1 MRWWWLVPVALV
13 LAFAVA
19 FGAMM
24 LGDADGTPSQELS
37 GQKYLIG
44 MSQANLVEPWRVTM
58 NLEFAAAAEQHDK
71 LRVIYTDA
79 AQNTQQQIAD
89 VEMLMG
95 YGIDLLVISPN
106 DSEALRPII
115 AKVHQSIPVI
125 VLDRAVRGEDY
136 TLFIGPNN
144 DMIGYMAGC
153 RVVEMLGGR
162 PGRVLELLG
171 TQGSPPVAQRSA
183 GFARALREHPEI
195 LLEKQLV
202 ANWQQDEA
210 EDRFKE
216 YLVSVQAPAEVV
228 FAQNDAMAYGAWI
241 AASALRVEGV
251 RFVGVDGLRGAG
263 GGVELV
269 EQGIMEATYYCPTGG
284 DQAVEYIL
292 RILAGDMPKD
302 RHLILDPE
310 EILPEAGEK
319 KREWEDRTG
328 T

>member
-1 MRWWWLVPVALV
+1 M
-13 LAFAVA
+13 
-19 FGAMM
+19 
-24 LGDADGTPSQELS
+24 
-37 GQKYLIG
+37 
-44 MSQANLVEPWRVTM
+44 
-58 NLEFAAAAEQHDK
+58 
-71 LRVIYTDA
+71 IYTDA
-79 AQNTQQQIAD
+79 AQKHPAAD
-89 VEMLMG
+89 RG
-95 YGIDLLVISPN
+95 RGDADGIRHRPAGHLPN

-153 RVVEMLGGR
+153 RVVEMLGNR
-162 PGRVLELLG
+162 PGRVLELLA
-171 TQGSPPVAQRSA
+171 PRALPVAQAIRRLRP
-183 GFARALREHPEI
+183 GLREHPEI

-251 RFVGVDGLRGAG
+251 RFVGVDGSGAPGRRGTGGAG
-263 GGVELV
+263 DHGSLH
-269 EQGIMEATYYCPTGG
+269 CPTGG

-292 RILAGDMPKD
+292 RILAGTCQ
-302 RHLILDPE
+302 
-310 EILPEAGEK
+310 
-319 KREWEDRTG
+319 RTG